1 VTKIPSSQQAEERV
15 PAEAGIEEAAQPNPL
30 FVATVF
36 KSGTKLLEYLLQE
49 ITGLPARQIGM
60 DIGNDY
66 ERVDPIT
73 FENKEIFIW
82 HSTPTEQTRK
92 RLVENNASAIFI
104 IRNIYDL
111 AVSQYFHFAL
121 DVDAEIGHAT
131 ETCEYFD
138 AMTQN
143 EGISLVL
150 CGAQSNRFTWPGFGS
165 QLYQIQE
172 MLKFKLL
179 YPSVPTL
186 VVNYDRLVQDKENEI
201 GRLGSFV
208 GNAIEPEMM
217 ASLLEDSGL
226 EAMREARKRAA
237 GTGLHFRK
245 GTPGGHV
252 DVLLPQHYD
261 MINHLLAIHAPALPR
276 LCEETDFT
284 DIFKR
289 A

>member
-1 VTKIPSSQQAEERV
+1 LTEIPSNQQVEEPV
-15 PAEAGIEEAAQPNPL
+15 LDEASAHGANEQKQL

-36 KSGTKLLEYLLQE
+36 KSGTKLLELLLQE
-49 ITGLPARQIGM
+49 ITGLSARQIGM

-66 ERVDPIT
+66 KRVDAIT
-73 FENKEIFIW
+73 FENNEIFIW
-82 HSTPTEQTRK
+82 HNTPTERTRK
-92 RLVENNASAIFI
+92 CLVEHNAAAIFM
-104 IRNIYDL
+104 IRNLYDL

-121 DVDAEIGHAT
+121 DVDSEIGHAT
-131 ETCEYFD
+131 KTRQYFA

-143 EGISLVL
+143 EGVSLVL
-150 CGAQSNRFTWPGFGS
+150 CGAESEAFTWPGFGS

-172 MLKFKLL
+172 LLKFKLR
-179 YPSVPTL
+179 YPSLPSL
-186 VVNYDRLVQDKENEI
+186 IVNYDRLVQDKENEI
-201 GRLGSFV
+201 RRLGSFLDI
-208 GNAIEPEMM
+208 AIEPEMM
-217 ASLLEDSGL
+217 ASILENSGL
-226 EAMREARKRAA
+226 DVMREARKRAA

-261 MINHLLAIHAPALPR
+261 MINRLVAIHAPELPN

-289 A
+289 D

>member
-1 VTKIPSSQQAEERV
+1 LTEEATENEHEERV
-15 PAEAGIEEAAQPNPL
+15 PAEAGVEEAGQPRPL

-36 KSGTKLLEYLLQE
+36 KSGTKLLEFLLQE
-49 ITGLPARQIGM
+49 LRGTPVRQIGM

-73 FENKEIFIW
+73 FENNEIFLW
-82 HSTPTEQTRK
+82 HNIPTEQTRK
-92 RLVENNASAIFI
+92 CLVENNATAVFM

-131 ETCEYFD
+131 ETREYFG

-150 CGAQSNRFTWPGFGS
+150 CGAQSDKFTWPGFGP

-186 VVNYDRLVQDKENEI
+186 VLNYDRLVQDKENEI
-201 GRLGSFV
+201 RRLGSFV
-208 GNAIEPEMM
+208 GNAIESEMM

-261 MINHLLAIHAPALPR
+261 MINHLIAIHAPALPR